1 MIVNIDPRG
10 FKDTKWHEYVL
21 RFMFGGLITVAAGLI
36 GKKWG
41 PTVAGLFLAF
51 PAIFP
56 ASATLVE
63 KHAVERKRRKGLH
76 GEQRGADAAADDA
89 MGATIGSIGLVI
101 FAGVCRLFI
110 GRYSPGLV
118 LPAAMLAWFLTA
130 GSIWIFRKRYRGD
143 IKLKS

>member
-1 MIVNIDPRG
+1 MIVKIDPSG
-10 FKDTKWHEYVL
+10 LKDTKWHEYVL
-21 RFMFGGLITVAAGLI
+21 RFVFGGLVTVAAGLI

-76 GEQRGADAAADDA
+76 GKQRGADAAADDA

-101 FAGVCRLFI
+101 FAGICWLFI
-110 GRYSPGLV
+110 GRYSPSLV
-118 LPAAMLAWFLTA
+118 LTTAVFAWFRPA
-130 GSIWIFRKRYRGD
+130 GSIWIFRKRYRD
-143 IKLKS
+143 NIKLRS